1 MNNYQ
6 NLTVIDGETL
16 MDKRL
21 PPAKFC
27 VESLIPRGLCILG
40 GAPKVGKSWFVL
52 DLCVHIARGEPL
64 WEFPVTKGEVLYFC
78 LEDSERRIQERLNIV
93 TDDVP
98 PGLYFA
104 TGNTSIESGLC
115 DFIRKFKQEHP
126 AVTFVA
132 IDTFQLIRAQ
142 SSEISYSNDYAELQ
156 PLRLLAAELDITLLL
171 VHHLRKTGDKDPVN
185 KLSGSTAIAG
195 AVDAIFVLEK
205 FERIEKAAS
214 LYASGRDIR
223 DLTVYLKMNPDN
235 CRWELITDSIKA
247 PEFKLPQEVLGLYS
261 FMKETKTFS
270 GTNTEL
276 AKYVGNGISPKG
288 LKQRMNRYRYELEKL
303 PKLLKQYG
311 MRDIRFHDLRH
322 TCASLLVSLD
332 VNMKVIQ
339 RYLGH
344 SNMSTTADIYS
355 HLDAN
360 ATGEAGMKLG
370 KLLADDEEVK

>member
-1 MNNYQ
+1 MNNHQ

-126 AVTFVA
+126 DVTFVA

-235 CRWELITDSIKA
+235 CRWELITDSIIA
-247 PEFKLPQEVLGLYS
+247 PEFKLPQEVLGLYH
-261 FMKETKTFS
+261 FMKEAKTFS

-276 AKYVGNGISPKG
+276 AKYVGNSISPKG
-288 LKQRMNRYRYELEKL
+288 LKQMMNRYRYELEKL
-303 PKLLKQYG
+303 GVYFQSRRSNGQKFVVVKYLP
-311 MRDIRFHDLRH
+311 DLAE
-322 TCASLLVSLD
+322 TDGDPSASSDSTSSAVEKSVSS
-332 VNMKVIQ
+332 VPCVPENV
-339 RYLGH
+339 
-344 SNMSTTADIYS
+344 
-355 HLDAN
+355 
-360 ATGEAGMKLG
+360 
-370 KLLADDEEVK
+370 EEECEYEE